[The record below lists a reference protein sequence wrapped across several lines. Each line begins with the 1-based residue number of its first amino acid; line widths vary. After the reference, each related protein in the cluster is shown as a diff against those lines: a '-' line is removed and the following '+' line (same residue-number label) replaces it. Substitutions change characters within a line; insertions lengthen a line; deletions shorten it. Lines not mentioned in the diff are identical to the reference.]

1 MGYLNRLMVAQHLAK
16 RPLLT
21 HTRDIYCE
29 VYDTVVRYHIPFH
42 MESIQRVVE
51 VIPSANGL
59 TIVASKS
66 APQRD
71 EPPPDSIKLE

>member
-1 MGYLNRLMVAQHLAK
+1 MGYLNRLMIAQHLVK

-42 MESIQRVVE
+42 TESIQRVVE
-51 VIPSANGL
+51 VIPTANGL
-59 TIVASKS
+59 TIVAAKTT
-66 APQRD
+66 QHE